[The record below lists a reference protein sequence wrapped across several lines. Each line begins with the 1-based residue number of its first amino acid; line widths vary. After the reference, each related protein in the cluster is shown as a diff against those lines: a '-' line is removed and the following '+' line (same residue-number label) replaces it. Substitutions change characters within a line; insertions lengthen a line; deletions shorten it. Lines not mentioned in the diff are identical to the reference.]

1 VQWEE
6 PINEPAAVG
15 AAAADTIRNSPRFS
29 SLNSRPYRHE
39 GMMIKGGDPVSTNSV
54 ADIFLYYMPFF
65 MIYQPWIDNYDRA
78 SGVVTK
84 LCDENLDAFL
94 ERLRESTGDQSSSPS
109 SFMSLLIKPVQA
121 VPRYRLLLDRLVAT
135 TPAECDDDDRVTIRR
150 SGEAIQAVA
159 SKLNE
164 SLKRKAAA
172 LRVAEIQ
179 NTLYPFQALVSP
191 TRKLVREGNLVKF
204 CGMDE
209 NKTRKYRFFLFN
221 DVLIYGS
228 ELMRGNYQLHRRL
241 KVISC
246 KDIPGTTQFEIRTD
260 LKTLW
265 VSAQNETLKMDW
277 LLDLTSVVLGTA
289 GVDGD

>member
-1 VQWEE
+1 V
-6 PINEPAAVG
+6 AA
-15 AAAADTIRNSPRFS
+15 
-29 SLNSRPYRHE
+29 
-39 GMMIKGGDPVSTNSV
+39 
-54 ADIFLYYMPFF
+54 
-65 MIYQPWIDNYDRA
+65 
-78 SGVVTK
+78 
-84 LCDENLDAFL
+84 
-94 ERLRESTGDQSSSPS
+94 
-109 SFMSLLIKPVQA
+109 
-121 VPRYRLLLDRLVAT
+121 
-135 TPAECDDDDRVTIRR
+135 TPAECDNDDRVTIRR

-209 NKTRKYRFFLFN
+209 NKTRNYRFFLFN

-289 GVDGD
+289 GVNVD